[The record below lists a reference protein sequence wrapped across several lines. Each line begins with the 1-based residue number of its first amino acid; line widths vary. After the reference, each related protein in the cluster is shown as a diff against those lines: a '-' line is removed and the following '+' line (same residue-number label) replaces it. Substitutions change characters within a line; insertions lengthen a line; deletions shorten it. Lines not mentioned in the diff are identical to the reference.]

1 MTEKNED
8 VIIYHVLNVNINGVG
23 YVLKNLLKIII

>member
-8 VIIYHVLNVNINGVG
+8 VIICHVLNVNINGVG